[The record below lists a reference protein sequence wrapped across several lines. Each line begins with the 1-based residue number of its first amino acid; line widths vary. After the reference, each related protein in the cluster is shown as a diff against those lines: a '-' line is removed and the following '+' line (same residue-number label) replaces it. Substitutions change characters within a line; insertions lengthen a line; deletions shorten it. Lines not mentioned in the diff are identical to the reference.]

1 VKKRLFSFTL
11 SPRQKAMLTVT
22 AIVALLAFALERWTF
37 PAFDRW
43 RQQVSTVRARTAA
56 HERLSK
62 NLLIKDRVEEQF
74 ARLPPETFRSGSDEI
89 MLCDL
94 LKRIETA
101 AGPLLVKVEPSPV
114 KDEGAYATY
123 RVRLLLSGKLQEIVR
138 FADDLTQ
145 GADAIGVESF
155 ALRAIPGRNM
165 CDCTFVLWTVRLLP
179 PPPQSHT
186 RRIAASTTVPAST
199 EAR

>member
-1 VKKRLFSFTL
+1 VKKRLLSFTL
-11 SPRQKAMLTVT
+11 TPRQKAMFGLTAT
-22 AIVALLAFALERWTF
+22 VALLAFALEQWTF

-43 RQQVSTVRARTAA
+43 RQQVSTVRARTVA
-56 HERLSK
+56 HQRLSK

-74 ARLPPETFRSGSDEI
+74 ARLPAETFRSGSDEI
-89 MLCDL
+89 MFCDF

-114 KDEGAYATY
+114 KDEGTYATY

-145 GADAIGVESF
+145 GGAAIGIESF

-165 CDCTFVLWTVRLLP
+165 CDCTFVLRTVRLS
-179 PPPQSHT
+179 PPQSHA
-186 RRIAASTTVPAST
+186 RRIVASTTAPASK
-199 EAR
+199 EAQ

>member
-1 VKKRLFSFTL
+1 MKKRLFSLTL
-11 SPRQKAMLTVT
+11 APRQKAMFALT
-22 AIVALLAFALERWTF
+22 AIIALLAFALERWTF

-74 ARLPPETFRSGSDEI
+74 ARLPAETFRSGSDEI
-89 MLCDL
+89 MFCDL

-145 GADAIGVESF
+145 GADPIGVESF

-165 CDCTFVLWTVRLLP
+165 CDCTFVLWTVRLSP
-179 PPPQSHT
+179 PRQSHT
-186 RRIAASTTVPAST
+186 RRIVASAAVPGSR